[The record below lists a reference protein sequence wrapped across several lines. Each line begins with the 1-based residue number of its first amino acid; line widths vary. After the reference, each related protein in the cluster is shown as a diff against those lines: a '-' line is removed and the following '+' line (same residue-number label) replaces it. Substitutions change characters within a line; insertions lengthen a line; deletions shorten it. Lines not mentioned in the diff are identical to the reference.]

1 MKLFFQRLLYIIISF
16 IWSLLLITLVF
27 PVFLFLTTGIRWG
40 EVLDYSY
47 YKIFGHDY

>member
-1 MKLFFQRLLYIIISF
+1 MKLFSQRLLYVIISI
-16 IWSLLLITLVF
+16 IWSLLLITLVL
-27 PVFLFLTTGIRWG
+27 PVFLFLITGLTWG

>member
-1 MKLFFQRLLYIIISF
+1 MKLFSQRLLYVIISI
-16 IWSLLLITLVF
+16 IWSLLLITLVL
-27 PVFLFLTTGIRWG
+27 PVFLFLTTGVRWN

>member
-1 MKLFFQRLLYIIISF
+1 MKLFFQRLLYIIISA
-16 IWSLLLITLVF
+16 IWSLLLITLVL
-27 PVFLFLTTGIRWG
+27 PIILFLTTGLRWG

>member
-1 MKLFFQRLLYIIISF
+1 MKLLFQRLLYIIISF
-16 IWSLLLITLVF
+16 IWSLLLITLVL
-27 PVFLFLTTGIRWG
+27 PVFLFLTTGLKWG

>member
-1 MKLFFQRLLYIIISF
+1 MKLFSQHLLYIIISF
-16 IWSLLLITLVF
+16 IWSLLLITLVL
-27 PVFLFLTTGIRWG
+27 PVFLFLTTGLKWG

>member
-1 MKLFFQRLLYIIISF
+1 MKLFLQRLLYIIISF
-16 IWSLLLITLVF
+16 IWSLLLITLVL
-27 PVFLFLTTGIRWG
+27 PVFLFLITGLRWG